1 MEIYTMTPAM
11 DRHFVVP
18 AVGCATAASALRTD
32 VQGVVARDAFR
43 AAEQRA
49 LVAAPA
55 IKRDRA
61 ATTATGNGWTGIAGL
76 ASGSPTWSPPL

>member
-1 MEIYTMTPAM
+1 MENFTMTPAM

-49 LVAAPA
+49 LVAASA

-61 ATTATGNGWTGIAGL
+61 ASTGNGWTGIAGF